1 MKLKYTILFILF
13 FVFGIQMAYGQ
24 WDAQI
29 SQYWRL
35 KNFYNPAFIA
45 ETQNIE
51 SSLLH
56 RRQWVGITNAPVT
69 SIVSLNMPVS
79 FLGKDHGIGA
89 VITNEKVGLFSNTY
103 MLGQYTYKF
112 KFKNNKFLHVGL
124 QGGVMNVDF
133 DAAGIRIPTT
143 EYHSSKE
150 NDPSFPTVNGDKI
163 IDGGLGIAWL
173 TPRYYVGFSVTH
185 LWEPSFEMTEDQKAY
200 VARTYYLMGGYN
212 IQLDNSLIELQP
224 SAFFKTD
231 AVTYQMDITAKVEY
245 NKMFNGGISWRKDEG
260 FVFLLGVKIRN
271 IDAGYSYDLATSEI
285 SAVSNGSHELF
296 IRYSIPLQK
305 KKEVKG
311 TKSIRIL

>member
-45 ETQNIE
+45 ETPNIE

-69 SIVSLNMPVS
+69 SIASLNMPVS

-231 AVTYQMDITAKVEY
+231 AVAYQMDITAKVEY

>member
-79 FLGKDHGIGA
+79 FLEKDHGIGA

-231 AVTYQMDITAKVEY
+231 AVAYQMDITAKVEY

>member
-231 AVTYQMDITAKVEY
+231 AVAYQMDITAKVEY

>member
-173 TPRYYVGFSVTH
+173 APRYYIGLSVTH

-231 AVTYQMDITAKVEY
+231 AVAYQMDITAKVEY